1 MQQQHQRRVADR
13 EEHSDR
19 GAGAWQIQR
28 GDLPGP
34 GGHHFYAVSPPGSV
48 LDLNPA
54 NGQAQHTLTGA
65 TAVLAVDG
73 SRAYAACG
81 SSFGVCAYIT
91 STGDLVWNSP
101 NVGSPALAAEAGGV
115 LYLDSGDVL
124 NASTGDITFLWSGRA
139 QSTVVGNGRIGAVTD
154 PRVLD
159 LYGLPGS

>member
-1 MQQQHQRRVADR
+1 
-13 EEHSDR
+13 
-19 GAGAWQIQR
+19 
-28 GDLPGP
+28 L
-34 GGHHFYAVSPPGSV
+34 SV
-48 LDLNPA
+48 F
-54 NGQAQHTLTGA
+54 
-65 TAVLAVDG
+65 
-73 SRAYAACG
+73 
-81 SSFGVCAYIT
+81 SSCAYTT

-139 QSTVVGNGRIGAVTD
+139 QSIVVGNGRIGAVTD